1 MKKYIYII
9 LSKIYTMLK
18 ADVESRK
25 SNWLSNIK
33 GLLERY
39 GFADVW
45 LIPYSFHKDSFIRT
59 FEQRVFDCFK

>member
-1 MKKYIYII
+1 MWN
-9 LSKIYTMLK
+9 L
-18 ADVESRK
+18 EK

-45 LIPYSFHKDSFIRT
+45 LNPYSFHKDSFICT
-59 FEQRVFDCFK
+59 FEQRVLDCFKQTWQ